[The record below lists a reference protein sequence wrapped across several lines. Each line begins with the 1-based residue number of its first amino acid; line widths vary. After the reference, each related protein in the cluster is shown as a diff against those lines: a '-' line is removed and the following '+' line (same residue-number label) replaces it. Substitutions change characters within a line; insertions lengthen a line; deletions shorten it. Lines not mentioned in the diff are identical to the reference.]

1 MGELEVNEIINRIK
15 NRRQELDLSYQ
26 DLSDL
31 TGISKST
38 LQRYETGFIKK
49 VPITQIEIIA
59 KALNVSPG
67 YLMGWEDNKPLND
80 TALSPRDE
88 RQIAA
93 DLEKMLADLDNQNAM
108 AAMGGTVED
117 DEDRE
122 LLRASLLATMR
133 LAKKIAKEKYTPKKY
148 RQNKD

>member
-1 MGELEVNEIINRIK
+1 MGGELEVNEIINRIK

-80 TALSPRDE
+80 TTLSPRDE
-88 RQIAA
+88 RQIA
-93 DLEKMLADLDNQNAM
+93 ADLDNQNAM

-122 LLRASLLATMR
+122 LLATMR
-133 LAKKIAKEKYTPKKY
+133 LAKEKY